1 MIYKLTPDKYE
12 EVRPL
17 FEELEWNLIVTAVF
31 EETCPGDIY
40 VDNCENPRTALI
52 VSPEGYYLAGY
63 AHDDEFNRELT
74 QLFDEKIIPE
84 KIKGGEENISL
95 NYSPPIWEDKIG
107 IILGD
112 KAPVKVHGYYYRFE
126 KLRVDWREMIPPGF
140 SMVQIDEDLLR
151 RTDLKNIGEVLHWV
165 RKKWNSA
172 EDFLERGFGFCL
184 LCEDTIV
191 SWCLADCVSGNRCE
205 IGVETDEDYQR
216 RGFAT
221 ATVAAAV
228 EYCLSQRFTEI
239 GWHTGTTNVGS
250 YKTAEKVGFERVLED
265 EYYFS
270 WFYPVDNFI
279 EHGYF
284 SWLTSDFRESAEWFE
299 RALEVAESGEYD
311 SFQIPRHSLQSIY
324 FYAACSW
331 ARAGEKDASF
341 TNLYKGTKAGKDPKQ
356 FAERL
361 KRSESLK
368 GLHGTEEWKNL
379 LGVLE
384 K

>member
-1 MIYKLTPDKYE
+1 M
-12 EVRPL
+12 
-17 FEELEWNLIVTAVF
+17 FAELEWNLIITAVF
-31 EETCPGDIY
+31 EGTCPGGIY
-40 VDNCENPRTALI
+40 VDDSVNPKTALI

-63 AHDDEFNRELT
+63 AHNDEFNRELK

-84 KIKGGEENISL
+84 KIKEGEENISL
-95 NYSPPIWEDKIG
+95 NYSPPAWEDNME

-112 KAPVKVHGYYYRFE
+112 KFPLKVQGYYYKFDE
-126 KLRVDWREMIPPGF
+126 LRIDWREIVPPGF

-151 RTDLKNIGEVLHWV
+151 KTDLKNSGEVLHWS
-165 RKKWNSA
+165 KKNWKSTD
-172 EDFLERGFGFCL
+172 DFLKRGFGFCL
-184 LCEDTIV
+184 LHEDTIV
-191 SWCLADCVSGNRCE
+191 SWCLADCVSGSRCE
-205 IGVETDEDYQR
+205 IGIETDENYWR

-221 ATVAAAV
+221 ATVAATV
-228 EYCLSQRFTEI
+228 EYCLSHGFTEI

-250 YKTAEKVGFERVLED
+250 YKTAEKVGFVRVLED

-284 SWLTSDFRESAEWFE
+284 CWLDNNFRESAEWFE
-299 RALEVAESGEYD
+299 RAIAVAESGEYD
-311 SFQIPRHSLQSIY
+311 SFQIPRHTLQSIC

-331 ARAGEKDASF
+331 ARVGEKDASF
-341 TNLYKGTKAGKDPKQ
+341 TNLYKGIKAGEDPEQ

-361 KRSESLK
+361 KSSESLK
-368 GLHGTEEWKNL
+368 SLHETEEWKRL
-379 LGVLE
+379 LEVLE